1 METAVTRHP
10 HAAVVTLSGELDADT
25 SGQLRSLLNELLLT
39 GQRNLVLDLSGL
51 SFVDSAGL
59 AALLSA
65 AKGTRRGGGR
75 LLLSGPAP
83 SVRKVMA
90 LTGIDVVLT
99 TVDSVDEALARM
111 VAEQEG

>member
-1 METAVTRHP
+1 MQAAVTHHP
-10 HAAVVTLSGELDADT
+10 HAAVVRLSGELDAHT
-25 SGQLRSLLNELLLT
+25 SGQLRSLLNELLLA
-39 GQRNLVLDLSGL
+39 GQGNLVLDLSGL
-51 SFVDSAGL
+51 SFIDSAGL

-83 SVRKVMA
+83 AVRRVMA

-111 VAEQEG
+111 AAEQEG

>member
-1 METAVTRHP
+1 MQAAVTHHP
-10 HAAVVTLSGELDADT
+10 HAAVVRLSGELDAHT
-25 SGQLRSLLNELLLT
+25 SGQLRSLLNELLLA
-39 GQRNLVLDLSGL
+39 GQGNLVLDLSGL
-51 SFVDSAGL
+51 SFLDSAGL

-83 SVRKVMA
+83 GVRRVMA

-111 VAEQEG
+111 AAEQEG

>member
-1 METAVTRHP
+1 MTHHP
-10 HAAVVTLSGELDADT
+10 HAAVVTLSGELDAGT
-25 SGQLRSLLNELLLT
+25 AGRLRSLLNELLLA
-39 GQRNLVLDLSGL
+39 GKSNLVLDLSGL
-51 SFVDSAGL
+51 TFIDSAGL

-83 SVRKVMA
+83 TVRKVMA

-99 TVDSVDEALARM
+99 TVDSVDEALARLL
-111 VAEQEG
+111 AEQEG